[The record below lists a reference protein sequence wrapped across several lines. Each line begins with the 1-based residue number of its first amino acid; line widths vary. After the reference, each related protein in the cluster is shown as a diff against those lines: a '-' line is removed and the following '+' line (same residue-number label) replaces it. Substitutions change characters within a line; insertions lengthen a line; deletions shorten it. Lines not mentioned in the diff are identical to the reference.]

1 MAKKMSAMATVF
13 LSLFL
18 LSVVGLLVLPFVAP
32 KEAFGAQGGEMV
44 QLASSRVQTVGD
56 VQREME
62 EENEQMR
69 RDLIDMTGSA

>member
-13 LSLFL
+13 LSIFL
-18 LSVVGLLVLPFVAP
+18 LSVVGLLVLPLVAP
-32 KEAFGAQGGEMV
+32 VEGFGAQGGEMV
-44 QLASSRVQTVGD
+44 QLAAGRVQTVG
-56 VQREME
+56 ELEEEEE